1 MIAAFVVIVALGAA
15 GWWCA
20 VIGIRAMGQHMKD
33 KNCTPPTGEEI
44 GACVHEVVKG
54 LFSKKT

>member
-1 MIAAFVVIVALGAA
+1 MIAGLVITAALGAA

-20 VIGIRAMGQHMKD
+20 VVGIRAMGRYMKK

-44 GACVHEVVKG
+44 GACVHEVVKDM
-54 LFSKKT
+54 FSRKS